1 MVSWSSNQKATIWF
15 FDKTL
20 GEDVMLVDEVQFQN
34 LFEMYKS
41 EMHCELLLVV
51 VNESVWE
58 EHEFDNIEL
67 LCIVPPDIDFV
78 ACKSKILCI
87 NTTPLTGSELH
98 MQT

>member
-1 MVSWSSNQKATIWF
+1 
-15 FDKTL
+15 
-20 GEDVMLVDEVQFQN
+20 MLLDDAHFQN

-58 EHEFDNIEL
+58 EHEFDNLEL
-67 LCIVPPDIDFV
+67 LCIIPPDIDFV